1 MTALVGANLTKYNA
15 GGSGNNII
23 SDGYI
28 KTVEKVWMDSFA
40 LTAAGTSV
48 ISTADTLAIASI
60 PPNKKITDVI
70 VTFPSALT
78 PTTATINVGTSSDTD
93 KFIAA
98 AVPVAEA
105 GAAGGQATR
114 TVVRMNNTD
123 GFQYVTTGSV
133 NTIIYLSI
141 GVIATT
147 SPTVGTI
154 KTVVKYT

>member
-1 MTALVGANLTKYNA
+1 MTDFKASNVTKYDA
-15 GGSGNNII
+15 GGTGDNII

-28 KTVEKVWMDSFA
+28 KTVEKVWMDSFEFSA
-40 LTAAGTSV
+40 VLT
-48 ISTADTLAIASI
+48 TADTVVIAEI
-60 PPNKKITDVI
+60 PANKKITDVI
-70 VTFPSALT
+70 VTFPTALA
-78 PTTATINVGTSSDTD
+78 PTTSTVQVGITGDVD

-123 GFQYVTTGSV
+123 GFQYVTTAV
-133 NTIIYLSI
+133 TNIILSI
-141 GVIATT
+141 GVTAITA
-147 SPTVGTI
+147 PTAGTI